1 MKKLSFLLVLVTLAV
16 SAHADDLTAKLQA
29 LISAHQGKVGL
40 YAKNLK
46 TGQTVVIN
54 ADEPVQTASVIKL
67 PLMLQ
72 AYEQVKAG
80 KLKLTDPIV
89 LTKDNQVPGSG
100 VLYAL
105 DPGLKLTLKD
115 AITLM
120 MIVSDN
126 TGTNLTIDAVGL
138 KPTNEMIARMGLKN
152 TYFYKKVYKP
162 ADGPMP
168 PDQKKFGLG
177 KTTAREMATVME
189 SIYNCDMGDRELCK
203 QMIWTMRN
211 QQYRDMLPRYLEQAD
226 ASEDL
231 SAIADKIGALD
242 AVRNDV
248 ALVYTKNGP
257 VVISIF
263 TYDNADTSWTPENK
277 AEMLIGHLA
286 RTIVDAWSP
295 QGLMPKVV
303 DTIAPEKIEQRS
315 SEKPTRIR
323 VSEGVLDGIVV
334 KKVLPTLPCSKD
346 GAHDKGLV
354 TTAVLVDYDGTVKT
368 ASPMS
373 GEPELANCAIVAIKQ
388 WQFKPYFI
396 NNAPVQVESRV
407 VLKFSKKR
415 VEAVVG
421 DR

>member
-1 MKKLSFLLVLVTLAV
+1 MKKLSFLVAILILAV
-16 SAHADDLTAKLQA
+16 GAQADELSDKLQA

-46 TGQTVVIN
+46 TGQSVAIN

-72 AYEQVKAG
+72 AFEQVKAG
-80 KLKLTDPIV
+80 KLKLTDSVV
-89 LTKDNQVPGSG
+89 LNKDNQVPGSG
-100 VLYAL
+100 VLFAL
-105 DPGLKLTLKD
+105 DPGLKLTVKD

-138 KPTNEMIARMGLKN
+138 KPTNEMLARMGLKN

-162 ADGPMP
+162 AEGPMP
-168 PDQKKFGLG
+168 SDQKKFGLG
-177 KTTAREMATVME
+177 KTTAREMAAVME
-189 SIYNCDMGDRELCK
+189 SVYKCDLGDRDLCK
-203 QMIWTMRN
+203 QMIWIMRN

-263 TYDNADTSWTPENK
+263 TYDNADQSWTPENK
-277 AEMLIGHLA
+277 AEMLIGRLA

-295 QGLMPKVV
+295 QGLLPKVE
-303 DTIAPEKIEQRS
+303 DTIAPAK
-315 SEKPTRIR
+315 
-323 VSEGVLDGIVV
+323 
-334 KKVLPTLPCSKD
+334 
-346 GAHDKGLV
+346 
-354 TTAVLVDYDGTVKT
+354 
-368 ASPMS
+368 
-373 GEPELANCAIVAIKQ
+373 
-388 WQFKPYFI
+388 
-396 NNAPVQVESRV
+396 
-407 VLKFSKKR
+407 
-415 VEAVVG
+415 
-421 DR
+421 

>member
-1 MKKLSFLLVLVTLAV
+1 MKKWSLLLAFIV
-16 SAHADDLTAKLQA
+16 VVASVQADELTQKLQQ
-29 LISAHQGKVGL
+29 LIAAHDGKVGL

-46 TGQTVVIN
+46 TGQTVAIN
-54 ADEPVQTASVIKL
+54 EDEVVQTASVIKL

-80 KLKLTDPIV
+80 KLKLSDPVV
-89 LTKDNQVPGSG
+89 LNKENQVPGSG
-100 VLYAL
+100 VLAAL

-138 KPTNEMIARMGLKN
+138 KPTNDMLSRMGLKN

-162 ADGPMP
+162 AVGPMP

-177 KTTAREMATVME
+177 KTTAREMAAVLE
-189 SIYNCDMGDRELCK
+189 SIYKCDLGDRELCK
-203 QMIWTMRN
+203 QMIWIMRN

-263 TYDNADTSWTPENK
+263 THDNADQSWTPENN
-277 AEMLIGHLA
+277 AEILIGRLA

-295 QGLMPKVV
+295 QGLLPKVD
-303 DTIAPEKIEQRS
+303 DTIAPAGK
-315 SEKPTRIR
+315 
-323 VSEGVLDGIVV
+323 
-334 KKVLPTLPCSKD
+334 
-346 GAHDKGLV
+346 
-354 TTAVLVDYDGTVKT
+354 
-368 ASPMS
+368 
-373 GEPELANCAIVAIKQ
+373 
-388 WQFKPYFI
+388 
-396 NNAPVQVESRV
+396 
-407 VLKFSKKR
+407 
-415 VEAVVG
+415 
-421 DR
+421 